1 MLDLNKEIECI
12 ESTSFFSKMGVNDI
26 FDDFIICVENVDVA
40 FSGLISGND
49 NFQKYYTAI
58 EWLPTSVT
66 QEDPF
71 YPKQVMP
78 KDLIEMRSKIN
89 KLILSKTR
97 NMPVDLFVSSPHDF
111 SKAAKDAVC
120 FAFRQYLYESYFDLG
135 NSWRRIVDI
144 YHKGHWPIGYVKE
157 KIVII

>member
-26 FDDFIICVENVDVA
+26 FDDSIIPVENVGIA
-40 FSGLISGND
+40 FCDLMSVND
-49 NFQKYYTAI
+49 DFQKNYKKI
-58 EWLPTSVT
+58 EWLPTTAT

-71 YPKQVMP
+71 YSKRDMP
-78 KDLIEMRSKIN
+78 KELIEMRSKIN

-97 NMPVDLFVSSPHDF
+97 DMPVEVFVSSPHNF
-111 SKAAKDAVC
+111 SKAARDAVC

-135 NSWRRIVDI
+135 NSWARIVAI